1 MWKRHAGFDVVAY
14 NGQSGTMS
22 VNHSLNKVP
31 EMIWV
36 KSRSLAG
43 ENWWV
48 YHKDLG
54 GGTNPEQYTLRLN
67 SSSEAYGPG
76 QVLWNSTAPTITHF
90 SLGDDDGV
98 SKNDSPYIAMLF
110 SSVTGISKVGGYTGS
125 GGAQTI
131 TTGFQPRFAI
141 IKRTDAAA
149 SWFVFDSLR
158 GWSSGADPYL
168 LLDSNAAQD
177 GAYDMGSAESNGF
190 SLIND
195 TNTNASGGSYIYY
208 AHA

>member
-1 MWKRHAGFDVVAY
+1 MWLLLRKWW
-14 NGQSGTMS
+14 ST
-22 VNHSLNKVP
+22 NHN
-31 EMIWV
+31 
-36 KSRSLAG
+36 
-43 ENWWV
+43 NWI
-48 YHKDLG
+48 
-54 GGTNPEQYTLRLN
+54 P
-67 SSSEAYGPG
+67 
-76 QVLWNSTAPTITHF
+76 
-90 SLGDDDGV
+90 
-98 SKNDSPYIAMLF
+98 
-110 SSVTGISKVGGYTGS
+110 
-125 GGAQTI
+125 AQI
-131 TTGFQPRFAI
+131 AI